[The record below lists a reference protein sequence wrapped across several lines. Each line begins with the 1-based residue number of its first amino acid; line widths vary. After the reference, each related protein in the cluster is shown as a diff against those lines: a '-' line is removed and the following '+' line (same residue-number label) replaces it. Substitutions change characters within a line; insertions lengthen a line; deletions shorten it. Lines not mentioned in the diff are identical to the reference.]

1 MELKRPRRR
10 AGNSFFMSNC
20 SSILKRTNLPAADE
34 VTSPITSQ
42 KGRRSNRDCRLSAGR
57 ADGVGAELELTSAR

>member
-20 SSILKRTNLPAADE
+20 SSILKRANLPAADE

-42 KGRRSNRDCRLSAGR
+42 KGRARTVTTAYQLVARAVWARS
-57 ADGVGAELELTSAR
+57 